1 VTTSEEQTDSPGL
14 TRARQ
19 DGRTPVTVLTGF
31 LGSGKTTL
39 LNRAL
44 SSPVMA
50 RTAVVINEFGETGID
65 HLLTAT
71 SNDQI
76 MLLENGCLC
85 CTVFGDLIGT
95 LNRLYYA
102 RESGEVAPFDH
113 VVIET
118 SGLADPRPVLQAFLS
133 DPTLEGLY
141 RLGSVVAVVDA
152 INCLGTFDR
161 HDESVRQVALADQ
174 ILVSKLDMLEGAKA
188 VAREAELRTKL
199 ATLNPAAH
207 VHRVDDPSIDP
218 VRLLRATGFSLER
231 GGVEAAAWLNA
242 AAYTHHD
249 HEYGHQGDHQ
259 HDIAGGEQSHR
270 HSHADIAS
278 FCLVR
283 EQPTTLYGLELLL
296 AAVEQNLGPGLLRL
310 KGLVH
315 VVEQPDRPAV
325 IHGAQ
330 HLLHN
335 LVWLDR
341 WPDDDRKTR
350 IVFITEGID
359 RKTLEEMI
367 SLLDRVAQ
375 RTAAARQRAQAN
387 PATRE

>member
-1 VTTSEEQTDSPGL
+1 MTTSEEQTDSPGL

-19 DGRTPVTVLTGF
+19 DTRTPVTVLTGF

-102 RESGEVAPFDH
+102 RESGEVTPFDH

-174 ILVSKLDMLEGAKA
+174 ILVSKLDLLEDAKA
-188 VAREAELRTKL
+188 VVREAELRTKL
-199 ATLNPAAH
+199 ATLNPAAT

-231 GGVEAAAWLNA
+231 GGIEAAAWLNA

-249 HEYGHQGDHQ
+249 HEHGHQGGHQ
-259 HDIAGGEQSHR
+259 HDSAGAEPGHR

-315 VVEQPDRPAV
+315 VAEQPDRPAV

-335 LVWLDR
+335 LTWLDR
-341 WPDDDRKTR
+341 WPDEDRKTR

-375 RTAAARQRAQAN
+375 RTAAARLRAQAN

>member
-1 VTTSEEQTDSPGL
+1 MTAAPQESLASSGL
-14 TRARQ
+14 ARARQ

-71 SNDQI
+71 SSDQI

-174 ILVSKLDMLEGAKA
+174 ILVSKLDILEDSKA
-188 VAREAELRTKL
+188 AVREAELRKKL
-199 ATLNPAAH
+199 AMLNPAASIR
-207 VHRVDDPSIDP
+207 RVDDPTIDP
-218 VRLLRATGFSLER
+218 VQLLRATGFSMER
-231 GGVEAAAWLNA
+231 GSIEAAAWLKA
-242 AAYTHHD
+242 SAYTPHHD
-249 HEYGHQGDHQ
+249 RDEGHGE
-259 HDIAGGEQSHR
+259 AGTEHAHR
-270 HSHADIAS
+270 HSHAAIAS

-350 IVFITEGID
+350 IVFITEGIE
-359 RKTLEEMI
+359 RQNLEEMI

-387 PATRE
+387 TETRG